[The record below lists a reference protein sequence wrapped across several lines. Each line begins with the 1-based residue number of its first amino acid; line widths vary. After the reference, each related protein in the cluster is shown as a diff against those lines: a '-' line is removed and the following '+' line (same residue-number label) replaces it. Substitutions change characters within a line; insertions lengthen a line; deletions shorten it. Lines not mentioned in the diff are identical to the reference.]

1 MPPEGNR
8 TDRAAREKAGK
19 RESKRREDPAVR
31 ADHNKQERERNRRKR
46 QDSAVRE
53 AHNRTERDRKRLQR
67 DSLLP
72 QIVAAEM
79 YVDYQRLQP
88 DWPEVPPT
96 GLKFAVDPKSAG
108 LTIVKAVLVVSLEVP
123 QTESSASASSVPSF
137 LADPYLDLDSPK
149 VRKSVLRQGVDESAF
164 EAAKEW
170 QTRLQDQTRLQE
182 FGTDAALISQDHPAL
197 DRAPVQ
203 FHTSA
208 PYDPVALSQSF
219 GNMSLPSREGQGTWT
234 ASTLLPPSAYGSA
247 QPQSYSA
254 PPATTR
260 TEQTQGKGK
269 APQR

>member
-1 MPPEGNR
+1 M
-8 TDRAAREKAGK
+8 
-19 RESKRREDPAVR
+19 
-31 ADHNKQERERNRRKR
+31 
-46 QDSAVRE
+46 
-53 AHNRTERDRKRLQR
+53 
-67 DSLLP
+67 P

-88 DWPEVPPT
+88 DWPEVPPR

-108 LTIVKAVLVVSLEVP
+108 LTAVKAAAQVVSLEVP

-137 LADPYLDLDSPK
+137 LADPYLDLDSST
-149 VRKSVLRQGVDESAF
+149 VRKSILRQGVAGSAY
-164 EAAKEW
+164 EAAKKW
-170 QTRLQDQTRLQE
+170 QTKLQDQTRLEE
-182 FGTDAALISQDHPAL
+182 FGAEAALIPQDPAAH
-197 DRAPVQ
+197 DQAPGQ
-203 FHTSA
+203 FDHDGQGPEFLPSVAKPAASYADGYGQFDTSA
-208 PYDPVALSQSF
+208 PHDPAALSQSF

>member
-1 MPPEGNR
+1 
-8 TDRAAREKAGK
+8 
-19 RESKRREDPAVR
+19 
-31 ADHNKQERERNRRKR
+31 
-46 QDSAVRE
+46 
-53 AHNRTERDRKRLQR
+53 
-67 DSLLP
+67 
-72 QIVAAEM
+72 M

-108 LTIVKAVLVVSLEVP
+108 LTTVKAALVVSLEVP

-137 LADPYLDLDSPK
+137 LADPYLDLDSSK
-149 VRKSVLRQGVDESAF
+149 VRKTVLRQGVAGSAY

-170 QTRLQDQTRLQE
+170 QTQLQDQTRLEE
-182 FGTDAALISQDHPAL
+182 FGADAALIPQNHPAL
-197 DRAPVQ
+197 NQAPVQ

>member
-8 TDRAAREKAGK
+8 TDQAAREKAGK

-53 AHNRTERDRKRLQR
+53 AHNRAERDRKRLQR

-88 DWPEVPPT
+88 DWPELPPP

-108 LTIVKAVLVVSLEVP
+108 LTAVGAAAQVVPLEVP
-123 QTESSASASSVPSF
+123 QTGPSAPASSVPSF

-149 VRKSVLRQGVDESAF
+149 VRKSVLRQGVEESAF

-170 QTRLQDQTRLQE
+170 QTRLQDQTRFQE
-182 FGTDAALISQDHPAL
+182 FGTEAALIPQDHPAL
-197 DRAPVQ
+197 DRAPSHEHQ
-203 FHTSA
+203 
-208 PYDPVALSQSF
+208 
-219 GNMSLPSREGQGTWT
+219 NTWT

-247 QPQSYSA
+247 QPQSYSP

-260 TEQTQGKGK
+260 TEQTRRKGK
-269 APQR
+269 TPQR

>member
-8 TDRAAREKAGK
+8 TDQAAREKAGK

-53 AHNRTERDRKRLQR
+53 AHNRAERDRKRLQR

-108 LTIVKAVLVVSLEVP
+108 LTAVGAAAQVVPLEVP
-123 QTESSASASSVPSF
+123 QTGPSASASSVPSF

-149 VRKSVLRQGVDESAF
+149 VRKSVLRQGVAGSAY

-170 QTRLQDQTRLQE
+170 QTQLQDQTRLQE
-182 FGTDAALISQDHPAL
+182 FGTEAALIPQDHPAL
-197 DRAPVQ
+197 DQAPSHEHQ
-203 FHTSA
+203 
-208 PYDPVALSQSF
+208 
-219 GNMSLPSREGQGTWT
+219 NTWP

-247 QPQSYSA
+247 HPQSYSP

-260 TEQTQGKGK
+260 TEQTRRKGK